1 MRIDV
6 SSVSC
11 SGCGICVVLCPR
23 DALKL
28 SFSAVG
34 HLRPTLNK
42 SLCVDCG
49 LCARVC
55 PFVDVSSEREV
66 VLSSFTASL
75 IGKYVKVGLAWS
87 TDERVRFNSASG
99 GAATSILKYLLE
111 ERMVDAVLVPRIW
124 VKRGMVFGR
133 YEVVY
138 DPKEVINYAGSI
150 YAPVD
155 ITKALKE
162 AFKKGLHIAL
172 VGLPCQIRG
181 LRKSFQYLP
190 RLKDNI
196 KLVLGLY
203 CNNTPSSKAAG
214 YAVKTL
220 LKVNPEKV
228 SRLTFRGHGWP
239 GYAVIATDDGR
250 TLKVSFPVFWGS
262 GLGQYFY
269 GRSCLVCPDH
279 AAELADISLAD
290 PWTYQ
295 RGIGTGKTLAVI
307 RTKLGLEVL
316 VRAVESG
323 YLRFEE
329 IPGFYAVQYTTLLKE
344 TVKVIGGRSFRYPY
358 VIPPSITTVLHEIDY
373 LVGGVL
379 ARDERLWSLLR
390 LYTKARHYIFKP
402 LVALDYFL
410 KLGFSRVL
418 AKISKAWIVS

>member
-1 MRIDV
+1 MDV
-6 SSVSC
+6 PSVSC

-23 DALKL
+23 EALKL
-28 SFSAVG
+28 SFSAQG

-49 LCARVC
+49 LCVRVC
-55 PFVDVSSEREV
+55 PFVDVPGEGEV
-66 VLSSFTASL
+66 VTSSFMTRL

-87 TDERVRFNSASG
+87 TDERVRFESASG

-111 ERMVDAVLVPRIW
+111 EGIVDAVLVSRIW
-124 VKRGMVFGR
+124 VKRGIVFGR

-138 DPKEVINYAGSI
+138 DPKELVNYTGSI

-162 AFKKGLHIAL
+162 ALKKGLRIAL

-181 LRKSFQYLP
+181 LCKSFQHLP
-190 RLKDNI
+190 HLKDNI

-203 CNNTPSSKAAG
+203 CYNTPSSKAAG

-228 SRLTFRGHGWP
+228 SRLIFRGHGWP

-250 TLKVSFPVFWGS
+250 TLKVPSQILYGS

-269 GRSCLVCPDH
+269 GESCLVCPDH
-279 AAELADISLAD
+279 TAELADISLAD
-290 PWTYQ
+290 PWTYK
-295 RGIGTGKTLAVI
+295 RGIGTGKTLVVI
-307 RTKLGLEVL
+307 RTKLGLETL
-316 VRAVESG
+316 VRAVELG

-329 IPGFYAVQYTTLLKE
+329 IPELYAVQYTTLLKK
-344 TVKVIGGRSFRYPY
+344 TIKAITKRGFRY
-358 VIPPSITTVLHEIDY
+358 VIPPSITTVLHEVDY
-373 LVGGVL
+373 LLGSSL
-379 ARDERLWSLLR
+379 ARDERLWPLLR
-390 LYTKARHYIFKP
+390 LYTKARHYLFRP
-402 LVALDYFL
+402 LVTLDYFL

-418 AKISKAWIVS
+418 AKVSKAWIVS